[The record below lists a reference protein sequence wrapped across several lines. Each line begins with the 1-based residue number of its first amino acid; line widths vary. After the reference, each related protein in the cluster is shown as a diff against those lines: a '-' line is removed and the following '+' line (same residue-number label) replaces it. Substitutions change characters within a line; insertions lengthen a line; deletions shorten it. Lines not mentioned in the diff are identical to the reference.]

1 MFNVKKII
9 KKISVCCVM
18 AALVTGMPAGCG
30 KKNEN
35 SKKTEIIIFA
45 AKSLNG
51 VMDELCKEYNKEHPD
66 INFHTNYDRGCKVQ
80 YILFGRC
87 RADGRA

>member
-51 VMDELCKEYNKEHPD
+51 VM
-66 INFHTNYDRGCKVQ
+66 R
-80 YILFGRC
+80 
-87 RADGRA
+87 

>member
-1 MFNVKKII
+1 
-9 KKISVCCVM
+9 M

-51 VMDELCKEYNKEHPD
+51 VMDDYAKNTTKS
-66 INFHTNYDRGCKVQ
+66 
-80 YILFGRC
+80 ILI
-87 RADGRA
+87 